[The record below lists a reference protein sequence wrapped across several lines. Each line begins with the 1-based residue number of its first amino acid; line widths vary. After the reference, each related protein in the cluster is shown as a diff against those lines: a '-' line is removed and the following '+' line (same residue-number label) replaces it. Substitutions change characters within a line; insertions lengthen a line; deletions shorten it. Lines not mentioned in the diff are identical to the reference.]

1 MVRERVVE
9 IIADDASGCLRAFV
23 HTGRTRPYYAPT
35 TDPKRIRRLIE
46 RIRSVRFHGYVSPQ
60 LVQPIK
66 SALSVVESIEFV
78 GCPSSTYNSILSIA
92 TNLRHLNLTQL
103 DLSELRM
110 NASSNLWSVR
120 IKQCAGSAERIIPIR
135 TSALT
140 LTAPYDISLLKCL
153 PPPKMNLFIDGST
166 GIDELHM
173 VAIPMPQTLFT
184 FVGNDI
190 TLTLDDMDVI
200 LSSHPSYIMLHQ
212 SRIEFGHSTVRPER
226 ILVRSLNFSDCRIDA
241 SALVALLDRIED
253 IEELSLPRVD
263 LTSRLLTE
271 LSRFPSLSTL
281 GLENCR
287 LRARTYSTAL
297 TSVRHLYLSEH
308 QARYKGEMQTLF
320 PNADIA

>member
-9 IIADDASGCLRAFV
+9 IIADEAFGCLRAFV
-23 HTGRTRPYYAPT
+23 HTGRLRPYYAPT

-60 LVQPIK
+60 LVQHIK

-92 TNLRHLNLTQL
+92 TNLRHLNLTKL

-110 NASSNLWSVR
+110 NVSSNLWSVR
-120 IKQCAGSAERIIPIR
+120 IKQCVGSAESSIPIR
-135 TSALT
+135 AAALT
-140 LTAPYDISLLKCL
+140 LEAPYDMSLLKCL
-153 PPPKMNLFIDGST
+153 PAPTMNLFLNGST
-166 GIDELHM
+166 GIDEIPM
-173 VAIPMPQTLFT
+173 SAIPMPPKLFC

-190 TLTLDDMDVI
+190 ILTLDDMDI
-200 LSSHPSYIMLHQ
+200 IFNSQPSYITLHQ
-212 SRIEFGHSTVRPER
+212 SHIEFGHSTVRPER
-226 ILVRSLNFSDCRIDA
+226 IPVRSLDFSYCRIDA
-241 SALVALLDRIED
+241 SVLVALLDRNED

-287 LRARTYSTAL
+287 LRARTYPTAL

-308 QARYKGEMQTLF
+308 QARYKAEMQTLF